1 LLEDYGNSL
10 DALGQEYAY
19 HIVTS
24 AQRMDEL
31 IHDLLAYSRLS
42 RTELTLCTVDLNLVV
57 SEAMI
62 QLEADL
68 KQQQAKVTLLSV
80 LPKVLGH
87 RTTLV
92 QVITNLLT
100 NAIKFVENTQPQVQ
114 IWAETQDD
122 WVQLWIADNGVGI
135 APEHQQRIFRV
146 FERLHGIETY
156 PGTGIGLAIVQKGIE
171 RMGGEVGVESQPGKG
186 SQFWLKLS
194 DTNH

>member
-1 LLEDYGNSL
+1 
-10 DALGQEYAY
+10 
-19 HIVTS
+19 
-24 AQRMDEL
+24 MDEL

-100 NAIKFVENTQPQVQ
+100 NAIKFVENTQAQVQ

-194 DTNH
+194 DTNHQ